1 MAFLEQLFHSQI
13 ACSTVISGA
22 QLNGGLYLCLTRKRH
37 LHLRTLLEY
46 FFFVHIFTTKQ
57 GCFPILHGNLLSHH
71 INLSFPLRRKRL
83 SLPLIPTTQT
93 PHCEN
98 KQHNKHQWHPQAQQP
113 PLEHDSSSLPSGSV
127 QCHLLWPCG
136 ELSNGTSLSLG

>member
-71 INLSFPLRRKRL
+71 INLSFPLRKKDSACL
-83 SLPLIPTTQT
+83 SFPPHKHLTVRTSSTTNTNGIPR
-93 PHCEN
+93 H
-98 KQHNKHQWHPQAQQP
+98 
-113 PLEHDSSSLPSGSV
+113 SSL
-127 QCHLLWPCG
+127 LWSMTAHHCLREVFSATCCG
-136 ELSNGTSLSLG
+136 HVES

>member
-1 MAFLEQLFHSQI
+1 MAFLGQLFHSQI
-13 ACSTVISGA
+13 ACSSVISGA
-22 QLNGGLYLCLTRKRH
+22 QLNGGLYLCLTRKIH
-37 LHLRTLLEY
+37 LHLRALLEY
-46 FFFVHIFTTKQ
+46 FLCIYSQQSKVASQYYMAIF
-57 GCFPILHGNLLSHH
+57 CPITLTF
-71 INLSFPLRRKRL
+71 SFPLRRKRL

-113 PLEHDSSSLPSGSV
+113 PLEHDSSPLPSGSV